1 MTGIRTALIG
11 AAVAGLAAVA
21 VPGSA
26 QAADAPAQNCTTGH
40 VCFYE
45 GTAGTGQR
53 CSTDV
58 DVPNWNTGPFR
69 CSWAATTG
77 VGSVR
82 NAGLTPVA
90 VYPGANF
97 TGPPVCVEP
106 RAPVNLLEHR
116 SFRSHRWVDSC

>member
-53 CSTDV
+53 CST
-58 DVPNWNTGPFR
+58 
-69 CSWAATTG
+69 G